1 MGHLYI
7 SYVCAECLL
16 YNDRDECWLEGGED
30 LECKLTLINSAL
42 SLYRCRMKEI
52 DPAKGV
58 AVLSGKEEDQRR
70 FKNDFMR

>member
-1 MGHLYI
+1 
-7 SYVCAECLL
+7 
-16 YNDRDECWLEGGED
+16 
-30 LECKLTLINSAL
+30 
-42 SLYRCRMKEI
+42 MKEI